1 LLSDALH
8 FAISINLK
16 LREKPKNAPSF
27 QILMEKDPDVAL
39 GLICLASNIK
49 KKVCEVLDSFFP
61 FLKKFDENK
70 THNMLA
76 LMLNPRFKSFHL
88 MFFFIVHDQ
97 GVAI

>member
-27 QILMEKDPDVAL
+27 QTLMEKDPDVAL

-49 KKVCEVLDSFFP
+49 KEVCGVHDSFFS
-61 FLKKFDENK
+61 FLKKFDEK
-70 THNMLA
+70 KH
-76 LMLNPRFKSFHL
+76 
-88 MFFFIVHDQ
+88 I
-97 GVAI
+97 IC

>member
-1 LLSDALH
+1 
-8 FAISINLK
+8 

-27 QILMEKDPDVAL
+27 QTLMEKDPDVAR

-49 KKVCEVLDSFFP
+49 KEVCGVHDSFFS
-61 FLKKFDENK
+61 FLKKFDEKK

-88 MFFFIVHDQ
+88 VFFSLFMIKE
-97 GVAI
+97 